1 MFSPS
6 PIQLLIVLV
15 IALLLFGNRLP
26 SIMRSLGKSVV
37 EFKKGVNGIEEG
49 MDDAMKSAEKNA
61 KKPAENVEKESSE
74 E

>member
-6 PIQLLIVLV
+6 PVQLLIVLV

-26 SIMRSLGKSVV
+26 SVMRSLGKSVT
-37 EFKKGVNGIEEG
+37 EFKKGVNDI
-49 MDDAMKSAEKNA
+49 DDGVKGAIKEADKQASKSKD
-61 KKPAENVEKESSE
+61 SSE

>member
-6 PIQLLIVLV
+6 PIQLMIVLI

-26 SIMRSLGKSVV
+26 SVMRSLGKSVV
-37 EFKKGVNGIEEG
+37 EFKKGVNGIEDG
-49 MDDAMKSAEKNA
+49 MSDAMKSADKKA
-61 KKPAENVEKESSE
+61 KDDSE

>member
-6 PIQLLIVLV
+6 PIQLLIVLI

-26 SIMRSLGKSVV
+26 SVMRSLGKSVV
-37 EFKKGVNGIEEG
+37 EFKKGVNGIEDG
-49 MDDAMKSAEKNA
+49 MNNAMKEADKQSKEKD
-61 KKPAENVEKESSE
+61 SQE